1 MYWWN
6 IKALKATLS
15 SAGLSE
21 RTNVYYL
28 LVCTVAATGG
38 MEFMAYVP
46 YESINLWRLVI
57 TTGYLLLAIGGTYA
71 FYKANGGE
79 RGVRILE
86 RYLSL
91 GLVVVIRL
99 LPLMI
104 VMFVCLGVYVGV
116 SEGIDDDFMT
126 VTGPT
131 EAFVTLFWA
140 FLVWLKMVLHVRD
153 VAKATRDDDA
163 VSHLARSHAPEAP
176 SAVNHTD

>member
-86 RYLSL
+86 RLEKRVYPHLHRFFGTGEL
-91 GLVVVIRL
+91 ARL
-99 LPLMI
+99 LEDVFHNLNPL
-104 VMFVCLGVYVGV
+104 VCIL
-116 SEGIDDDFMT
+116 SEVVQHI
-126 VTGPT
+126 
-131 EAFVTLFWA
+131 
-140 FLVWLKMVLHVRD
+140 FL
-153 VAKATRDDDA
+153 
-163 VSHLARSHAPEAP
+163 
-176 SAVNHTD
+176 